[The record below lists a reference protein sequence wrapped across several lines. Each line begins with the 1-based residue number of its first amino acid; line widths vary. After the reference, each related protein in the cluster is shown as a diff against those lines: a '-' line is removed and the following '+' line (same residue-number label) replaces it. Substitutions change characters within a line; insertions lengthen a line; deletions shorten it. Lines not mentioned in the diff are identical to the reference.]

1 MRPGA
6 STPEELESLLEDALT
21 TGDGESLRGLFETAA
36 VLVAPCGTQELRGGA
51 QIASHAC
58 VLRDDGYVYLAD
70 PWRVLQA
77 RDIALVIAERAVNVM
92 RRGADQRWRY
102 AVSLLSPDTTTEK
115 SN

>member
-6 STPEELESLLEDALT
+6 STPEELESLLEDALMMR
-21 TGDGESLRGLFETAA
+21 DGESLRGLFETAA
-36 VLVAPCGTQELRGGA
+36 VLVAPFGAHEVRGGA

-58 VLRDDGYVYLAD
+58 ALRDCGYVYLAD
-70 PWRVLQA
+70 PSRVLQA
-77 RDIALVIAERAVNVM
+77 RDIALVIAQRAVNVM

-102 AVSLLSPDTTTEK
+102 AVSLLSPDTPTEG